1 MEVRALGDLEFTT
14 YGIGLS
20 DFHSSLVKRDENFTG
35 IGYNTVKWDD
45 RESISQDM
53 IIKGRK

>member
-1 MEVRALGDLEFTT
+1 MRALSDIEFTT

-35 IGYNTVKWDD
+35 IGNNTAKWDD

-53 IIKGRK
+53 IIKRRK